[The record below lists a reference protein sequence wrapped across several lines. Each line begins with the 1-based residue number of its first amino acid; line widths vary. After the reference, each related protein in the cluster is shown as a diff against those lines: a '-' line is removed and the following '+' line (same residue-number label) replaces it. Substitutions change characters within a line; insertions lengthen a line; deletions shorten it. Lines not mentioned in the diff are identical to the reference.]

1 MRRSIIGLMLLL
13 ALALLLA
20 PLAVE
25 AQPAGKVRR
34 LGILHYEAAPSA
46 AELQQ
51 APFWQA
57 MHELG
62 WVEGH
67 NIIVERRSAEGHSE
81 RLPALAAELVH
92 LGVGVI
98 VPMATPAALAL
109 KQATT
114 TIPMVMMGAGDPVGS
129 GLVASLAWPG
139 GNITGLAVMDPE
151 VIGKQLEFLKD
162 GLPTVSRVA
171 VLWDPATGPV
181 PVRGLEGAA

>member
-1 MRRSIIGLMLLL
+1 MIFNGLRSRYCQR
-13 ALALLLA
+13 ALL
-20 PLAVE
+20 VY
-25 AQPAGKVRR
+25 
-34 LGILHYEAAPSA
+34 HYP
-46 AELQQ
+46 
-51 APFWQA
+51 
-57 MHELG
+57 
-62 WVEGH
+62 
-67 NIIVERRSAEGHSE
+67 AEGHSE
-81 RLPALAAELVH
+81 RLPALAAEFVH
-92 LGVGVI
+92 LGVRVI

-129 GLVASLAWPG
+129 GLVASLARPG

-151 VIGKQLEFLKD
+151 VIGKQLEFLQD